1 MELLDG
7 KKVKMY
13 LFKELKKKLN
23 KINRRLGFYV
33 IQIGNND
40 SDNIYL
46 KSLEKM
52 ANELNYNIDI
62 VKYSNDTCEDTILS
76 LIKKL
81 NKDNYVD
88 GIILLGSISDCFNLY
103 KIQNS
108 ISHFKDID
116 GITDINMGKLVHGSN
131 CLISATAL
139 GIIDLL
145 KYYNIDVS
153 GKNVAIVGRS
163 DLVGKPLAS
172 LLINNDAT
180 VTICHSKT
188 NNLKKI
194 TREADIV
201 IAVAGVP
208 GLIDKDFLK
217 EGAIVI
223 DAGINKT
230 VDGIV
235 GDVLFDDVADKVG
248 YITPVPG
255 GVGQVTIAEIGF
267 NIYKAY
273 IDSIMGDFYDR

>member
-201 IAVAGVP
+201 ISVAGVP